1 MANKDFVVKNSL
13 IVGSTVTING
23 IELDLTGVTNGQV
36 LKFDGTKITPA
47 NAASII
53 PSEIS
58 SHTETIGNGTDT
70 EYVISHGLATK
81 DLVVFAHSLSEDATP
96 VLRNIEFRWQA
107 TTDNE
112 ITIVFE
118 TAPAANEVDVL
129 ILSAGEE
136 IYFSEIIGDGSSSS
150 INLDHNLGSR
160 DVIATVRSASAPYEV
175 VQVAVQAY
183 STQRIV
189 LDFSSPPANDSLV
202 ACVFLPLAGYYY
214 SKLIGN
220 GSSKHFSI
228 NHKLN
233 TTDISVISR
242 DTSGLFDF
250 PKVVYNIIDSN
261 NITVDYSSPPNNSS
275 RFVTVFAGLGGQ
287 KDLVSF
293 DDISVDVPPTPSSPG
308 RYGDMAWDEEYIYI
322 CIAADTWKRSA
333 LSSWG

>member
-23 IELDLTGVTNGQV
+23 IELDLTGITNGQV
-36 LKFDGTKITPA
+36 LKFDGTKIAPA

-58 SHTETIGNGTDT
+58 SHTETIGNGADT
-70 EYVISHGLATK
+70 EYVISHDLATK
-81 DLVVFAHSLSEDATP
+81 DVVVFAHSLSEDATP

-107 TTDNE
+107 TTNNQ
-112 ITIVFE
+112 ITIIFE
-118 TAPAANEVDVL
+118 TAPAVNEVDVL
-129 ILSAGEE
+129 VLSAGEE

-150 INLDHNLGSR
+150 IDLNHNLGSR
-160 DVIATVRSASAPYEV
+160 DVVVTVRSASAPYEV
-175 VQVAVQAY
+175 VQVAVQSY
-183 STQRIV
+183 STQKVV

-202 ACVFLPLAGYYY
+202 ACVFLPLPGYHY
-214 SKLIGN
+214 SKLIGD
-220 GSSKHFSI
+220 GSSKNFSI
-228 NHKLN
+228 NHQLN
-233 TTDISVISR
+233 TTDLSVISR

-250 PKVVYNIIDSN
+250 PKVVYSVVDSN
-261 NITVDYSSPPNNSS
+261 NITVHYSSPPNNAS

-287 KDLVSF
+287 KDIVSF

-308 RYGDMAWDEEYIYI
+308 KYGDMAWDENHIYI
-322 CIAADTWKRSA
+322 CIATDTWKRSA